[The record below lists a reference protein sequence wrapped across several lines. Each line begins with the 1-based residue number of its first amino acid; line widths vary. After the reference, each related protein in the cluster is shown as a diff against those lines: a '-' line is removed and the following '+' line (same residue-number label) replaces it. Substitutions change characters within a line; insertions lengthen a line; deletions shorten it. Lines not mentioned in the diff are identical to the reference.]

1 MLLAVFVLLMPSKLC
16 FHSSLLDCKAPK
28 KKPLYLAAA
37 ITLLPLQGPAH
48 QKQYFYSLGSR
59 PVARS
64 PSCDVSRVRCLPPWR
79 GREEAAAPA
88 SLIDFLCCVQVFML
102 KPGLSLRSTYLA
114 QFLLLLHRKA
124 LTLLKY
130 IEDDT

>member
-1 MLLAVFVLLMPSKLC
+1 M
-16 FHSSLLDCKAPK
+16 SSL
-28 KKPLYLAAA
+28 
-37 ITLLPLQGPAH
+37 
-48 QKQYFYSLGSR
+48 
-59 PVARS
+59 
-64 PSCDVSRVRCLPPWR
+64 WR
-79 GREEAAAPA
+79 RREEAAAQAPNYW
-88 SLIDFLCCVQVFML
+88 LCCVQVFML